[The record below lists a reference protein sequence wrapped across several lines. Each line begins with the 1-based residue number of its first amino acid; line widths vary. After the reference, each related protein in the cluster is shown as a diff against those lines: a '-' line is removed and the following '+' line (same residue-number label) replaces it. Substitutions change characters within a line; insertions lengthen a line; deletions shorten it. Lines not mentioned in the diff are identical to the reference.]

1 MTSTA
6 TVAVV
11 GGGPAGMIAA
21 ERLATAGLE
30 VVLFDR
36 MAALGRKFLVAGRG
50 GLNLTHSEPF
60 EQFVTRYGAAT
71 TELVP
76 LLDAFDPTALVE
88 WCEGLGQPTFVG
100 SSGRVFPTAFRAN
113 ALLDAWTA
121 RLAELGVDI
130 RTRHRWLG
138 WDDDGALR
146 FDAPSSETA
155 ASDAVAPDGAA
166 FAADATVLALGGAS
180 WPNTGSDGA
189 WTEVLGEQQVAV
201 APLRPANSGF
211 VVEWSE
217 IMVRDFTGTPV
228 KNVGVSVGAASARGE
243 LMITDTGL
251 EGGALYA
258 VSRELRDAVDAF
270 GSAELLVD
278 LLPDLDAD
286 AVAARLA
293 RRRPKD
299 STATVLRR
307 HLGLDAVKVALL
319 RDVTSNEIPGDDP
332 AMVALAKALPVRV
345 LAPEG
350 IERAISTSGGVRLDE
365 VDEHLMLIR
374 RPGTFVAGEMLDW
387 DAPTGGYLLQASF
400 STGVAAA
407 NGVIAWL
414 GGC

>member
-1 MTSTA
+1 MTRPA

-21 ERLATAGLE
+21 ERLAAAGHE
-30 VVLFDR
+30 VVLFER
-36 MAALGRKFLVAGRG
+36 MAALGRKFLLAGRG

-60 EQFVTRYGAAT
+60 ERLVTRYGDAAQ
-71 TELVP
+71 ELQP
-76 LLDAFDPTALVE
+76 LLEAFDPSALVA
-88 WCEGLGQPTFVG
+88 WCDGLGQPTFVG
-100 SSGRVFPTAFRAN
+100 SSGRIFPTEFRAN
-113 ALLDAWTA
+113 LLLAAWEQ
-121 RLAELGVDI
+121 RLRDLGVEI
-130 RTRHRWLG
+130 RTRHRWMG

-146 FDAPSSETA
+146 FDVGS
-155 ASDAVAPDGAA
+155 
-166 FAADATVLALGGAS
+166 FAAAATVLALGGAS
-180 WPNTGSDGA
+180 WPNTGSDGT
-189 WTEVLGEQQVAV
+189 WTEVLGEHDVAL

-217 IMVRDFTGTPV
+217 IMVRDVAGTPI
-228 KNVGVSVGAASARGE
+228 KNVGVRVGGVSARGE
-243 LMITDTGL
+243 LMVTDTGL

-258 VSRELRDAVDAF
+258 VSRELREAVDAE
-270 GSAELLVD
+270 GTAVLEVD
-278 LLPDLDAD
+278 LLPDLDAE
-286 AVAARLA
+286 AVAARLG

-307 HLGLDAVKVALL
+307 HLGLDPAKIALL
-319 RDVTSNEIPGDDP
+319 RDVTSNQVPGDD
-332 AMVALAKALPVRV
+332 ATLVGLVKALPVRV

-407 NGVIAWL
+407 QGVIEWL
-414 GGC
+414 DRVEPPRTA

>member
-1 MTSTA
+1 
-6 TVAVV
+6 
-11 GGGPAGMIAA
+11 MIAA
-21 ERLATAGLE
+21 ERLATAGLD

-76 LLDAFDPTALVE
+76 LLEAFDPAALIE

-121 RLAELGVDI
+121 RLEELGVDI

-138 WDDDGALR
+138 WDNDGALR
-146 FDAPSSETA
+146 FDAAE
-155 ASDAVAPDGAA
+155 SDAVASDGAV
-166 FAADATVLALGGAS
+166 FAADATVLAMGGAS

-189 WTEVLGEQQVAV
+189 WTEVLGGHQVAV

-217 IMVRDFTGTPV
+217 IMVRDFAGTPV

-258 VSRELRDAVDAF
+258 VSRELRDAIDAF

-286 AVAARLA
+286 AVAVRLA

-299 STATVLRR
+299 SSSTVLRR

-319 RDVTSNEIPGDDP
+319 RDVTSNQIPGDDA

-365 VDEHLMLIR
+365 VDEQLMLIR

-400 STGVAAA
+400 ATGVAAA

-414 GGC
+414 RGSDRPAEG

>member
-1 MTSTA
+1 MTSSA

-21 ERLATAGLE
+21 ERLAAAGLD

-50 GLNLTHSEPF
+50 GLNLTHSEGL
-60 EQFVTRYGAAT
+60 EQFVTRYGDAT
-71 TELVP
+71 PELVP
-76 LLDAFDPTALVE
+76 LLEAFDPAALIE
-88 WCEGLGQPTFVG
+88 WCEGLGQSTFVG

-113 ALLDAWTA
+113 ALLDAWIE
-121 RLAELGVDI
+121 RLEELGVDI

-146 FDAPSSETA
+146 FEAA
-155 ASDAVAPDGAA
+155 ASDGAT
-166 FAADATVLALGGAS
+166 FAAEATVLALGGAS

-189 WTEVLGEQQVAV
+189 WTELLAAHDVEV

-217 IMVRDFTGTPV
+217 IMVRDFAGTPI

-258 VSRELRDAVDAF
+258 VSRELREAIDAF

-286 AVAARLA
+286 AVAVRLG

-307 HLGLDAVKVALL
+307 HLGLDPAKIALL
-319 RDVTSNEIPGDDP
+319 RDATSNQIPTDDP
-332 AMVALAKALPVRV
+332 AMVALAKSVPVRV

-387 DAPTGGYLLQASF
+387 DAPTGGYLLQGSF

-407 NGVIAWL
+407 NGVLDWL
-414 GGC
+414 GGR

>member
-1 MTSTA
+1 MTSPA

-21 ERLATAGLE
+21 ERLAAAGLD

-50 GLNLTHSEPF
+50 GLNLTHSEDLD
-60 EQFVTRYGAAT
+60 QFVTRYGEAT

-76 LLDAFDPTALVE
+76 LLEAFDPAALIE
-88 WCEGLGQPTFVG
+88 WCEGLGQSTFVG

-113 ALLDAWTA
+113 ALLDAWIA
-121 RLAELGVDI
+121 RLGELGVDI

-146 FDAPSSETA
+146 FDVA
-155 ASDAVAPDGAA
+155 ASDAAASDGAA
-166 FAADATVLALGGAS
+166 VTADATVLALGGAS

-189 WTEVLGEQQVAV
+189 WTDVLTAHDVDV

-217 IMVRDFTGTPV
+217 IMVRDYAGTPI
-228 KNVGVSVGAASARGE
+228 KNIGVSVGAASARGE

-258 VSRELRDAVDAF
+258 VSRELRQAIDAF

-299 STATVLRR
+299 SIATVLRR
-307 HLGLDAVKVALL
+307 HLGLDAAKVALL
-319 RDVTSNEIPGDDP
+319 RDATSNQIPGDDP
-332 AMVALAKALPVRV
+332 AMVALAKSVPVRV

-365 VDEHLMLIR
+365 VDEQLMLIR

-414 GGC
+414 RGR

>member
-1 MTSTA
+1 MTSPA

-21 ERLATAGLE
+21 ERLAAAGLD

-50 GLNLTHSEPF
+50 GLNLTHSEDLD
-60 EQFVTRYGAAT
+60 QFVTRYGEAT

-76 LLDAFDPTALVE
+76 LLEAFDPAALIE
-88 WCEGLGQPTFVG
+88 WCEGLGQSTFVG

-113 ALLDAWTA
+113 ALLDAWIA
-121 RLAELGVDI
+121 RLGELGVDI

-146 FDAPSSETA
+146 FDVA
-155 ASDAVAPDGAA
+155 ASDAAASDGAA
-166 FAADATVLALGGAS
+166 VTADATVLALGGAS

-189 WTEVLGEQQVAV
+189 WTDVLTAHDVDV

-217 IMVRDFTGTPV
+217 IMVRDYAGTPI
-228 KNVGVSVGAASARGE
+228 KNIGVSVGAASARGE

-258 VSRELRDAVDAF
+258 VSRELRQAIDAF

-307 HLGLDAVKVALL
+307 HLGLDAAKVALL
-319 RDVTSNEIPGDDP
+319 RDATSNQIPGDDP
-332 AMVALAKALPVRV
+332 AMVALAKSVPVRV

-365 VDEHLMLIR
+365 VDEQLMLIR

-414 GGC
+414 RGR